1 MDCSFVGSTLTI
13 ELGSNVLNG
22 YFQLDIDTIVNP
34 GSTTPTSSFEFE
46 TEDELG
52 NVLDFKSEGIVL

>member
-1 MDCSFVGSTLTI
+1 MGSTLTI

-34 GSTTPTSSFEFE
+34 GSITPTSSFEFE